1 MDYHQPL
8 MVECFSSSLR
18 RRWKWKKGSKM
29 SNCVRDRG
37 TGVYLKAKLWHGMAV
52 MLYLSYGYYQKN
64 HILSH
69 LNELSVERE
78 TVTQYTRR
86 SSCPVL
92 LFSMLSFLSFIW
104 TESYRLYCSNL
115 DRTCC
120 SEAVYQNLQYH

>member
-8 MVECFSSSLR
+8 MVLCFSSSLR
-18 RRWKWKKGSKM
+18 RRWKWKKGGKM
-29 SNCVRDRG
+29 RNWVRDRG
-37 TGVYLKAKLWHGMAV
+37 PGIHLKAKLWHGMAA
-52 MLYLSYGYYQKN
+52 MLHLLYGYYQKS

-78 TVTQYTRR
+78 TVTQYTCR

-92 LFSMLSFLSFIW
+92 LFSKVSFLSFIW

-115 DRTCC
+115 DRTCF